1 MARHDWQAVPRP
13 SRSAVSVAAGP
24 TLGRTRPP
32 STFID
37 CPVTVP
43 AGRRGRRRGLTR
55 QTAPARCCRG
65 PDRRTEPGR
74 DLLTT
79 VSGVM
84 CMSTRRSR
92 SGGRITVTSAAV
104 ARGSPVRAASQC
116 SRVDGCPPIISLRG
130 SSAGDAHLGRR
141 PDGSGL
147 PGGDRRPRSPGQ
159 LRRIPGQHR
168 HHCVKAKPLGD
179 EHYRKVAAQLMRTRE
194 IGLPPTPQSLSLLR
208 QSRRTRGESLFS
220 KLPPG
225 VRYGSAGSMHKSL
238 WDILGTLSPRP
249 IASDHPLN
257 CTNTGGRGGFQ
268 TPDRWCAALALTVE
282 RCPDKSH
289 PCTSAAMRRL
299 PASQPLSPV
308 VAL

>member
-1 MARHDWQAVPRP
+1 M
-13 SRSAVSVAAGP
+13 
-24 TLGRTRPP
+24 
-32 STFID
+32 
-37 CPVTVP
+37 
-43 AGRRGRRRGLTR
+43 
-55 QTAPARCCRG
+55 
-65 PDRRTEPGR
+65 
-74 DLLTT
+74 
-79 VSGVM
+79 
-84 CMSTRRSR
+84 
-92 SGGRITVTSAAV
+92 
-104 ARGSPVRAASQC
+104 
-116 SRVDGCPPIISLRG
+116 RG

-225 VRYGSAGSMHKSL
+225 VPGSMHRSL

-268 TPDRWCAALALTVE
+268 TPDRWCAGLALTVE
-282 RCPDKSH
+282 RCPNESH

-308 VAL
+308 AARRDTQGPSGRKKCASSKPKKGLEQQLCLWARKGSNLRPLVCKACANR